1 MKIVW
6 SEEAALSYEEL
17 IDFILEKWTVEIV
30 DNFIEKLNSL
40 LFKLSK
46 HKNLCPKSAIK
57 NLRKCLVSEQTSL
70 IYRVKSYNLIEIV
83 LFVDNRSKHPY

>member
-30 DNFIEKLNSL
+30 DNFIEKLNAL
-40 LFKLSK
+40 LFKLSH
-46 HKNLCPKSAIK
+46 HKNLC
-57 NLRKCLVSEQTSL
+57 
-70 IYRVKSYNLIEIV
+70 
-83 LFVDNRSKHPY
+83 

>member
-6 SEEAALSYEEL
+6 SEEAALSYEEV
-17 IDFILEKWTVEIV
+17 IDFILEKWTIDIV
-30 DNFIEKLNSL
+30 ANFIEKLNAL

-46 HKNLCPKSAIK
+46 HKNLCPKSAIM

-70 IYRVKSYNLIEIV
+70 VYRVKSSDLIEIV
-83 LFVDNRSKHPY
+83 LFVDNRSNHPY